1 MAKRH
6 SAVCYVFR
14 DGGFSPVE
22 DAKPFPNGLGLDLF
36 VYKGHFYEGKSGLR
50 LCSICGE
57 SELLNMI
64 GRNGGPAR
72 LEKQIADSI
81 EKNGL
86 SPRYTRPEE
95 TKKQVFPKVKDE
107 DTVLA
112 KDLSG
117 KKHYFYRFHNEDG
130 IELFTMKKNDE
141 FFATVYVPCEG
152 YMVGIDQKHRLEEI
166 LKWLPT
172 LEGGIK
178 GEIEKRFNESLEY
191 PGRWADFGYASLLG
205 RVDEAE
211 AHNAPIREERERRSQ
226 QEKTARAERERAE
239 EIQRGEEYHQAI
251 AKAEQDI
258 LSGGQVLNTDIQ
270 GKSLVM
276 QLFREHEIAVPLK
289 TQGWII
295 KSLYSI
301 YYSQTG
307 DFWNYR
313 YSGNDSAVF
322 RGLMIQLIEAVK
334 TKEQFAA
341 ADQCAGGDFND
352 FQPDAEDMEMER

>member
-14 DGGFSPVE
+14 DGEFSPVE

-36 VYKGHFYEGKSGLR
+36 VYKGQFYEGKSGLR
-50 LCSICGE
+50 LCSVCGE

-72 LEKQIADSI
+72 LEKQIADSV

-107 DTVLA
+107 NTVLA

-178 GEIEKRFNESLEY
+178 GEVELRFDECMKD
-191 PGRWADFGYASLLG
+191 PHKWADPGFATLLG
-205 RVDEAE
+205 RTEEAK
-211 AHNAPIREERERRSQ
+211 AHNAPILEERQRKSAEEAAAREEQEQQKRQERIDR
-226 QEKTARAERERAE
+226 RR
-239 EIQRGEEYHQAI
+239 QAI
-251 AKAEQDI
+251 RQAEQDI
-258 LSGGQVLNTDIQ
+258 MD
-270 GKSLVM
+270 GKEVIDEDGEGNSLLL
-276 QLFREHEIAVPLK
+276 QLFREHQIEVPLR
-289 TQGWII
+289 TQGWIAR
-295 KSLYSI
+295 SLYSVQYSPQADTWQCD
-301 YYSQTG
+301 YYGYGSTKISQLLPKLSAAIQTRRQYESQPSPELEY
-307 DFWNYR
+307 DTPEEEE
-313 YSGNDSAVF
+313 ND
-322 RGLMIQLIEAVK
+322 L
-334 TKEQFAA
+334 
-341 ADQCAGGDFND
+341 
-352 FQPDAEDMEMER
+352 ER